1 MRWRPPIWSIQRL
14 FAILAALSVMFAPTV
29 AGANMVVSSH
39 HGMQMQMMDVGQCQ
53 GPSNSN
59 DHDKMGGKSC
69 CSTMCM
75 AVALTPSTPPDTA
88 PPRQQVAHFAAPRA
102 YRGLPVEIATPPP
115 RHS

>member
-59 DHDKMGGKSC
+59 DHDKNGGEELLQHDVHGSRPYTLD
-69 CSTMCM
+69 S
-75 AVALTPSTPPDTA
+75 S
-88 PPRQQVAHFAAPRA
+88 
-102 YRGLPVEIATPPP
+102 
-115 RHS
+115 